1 MNTTS
6 ASDVIVAIAAIGGL
20 ALPIAYLLERTN
32 RRDRREHGR
41 RTSWTT
47 APHDADAR
55 RIADELAA
63 LGGGRHA

>member
-1 MNTTS
+1 MNTNS
-6 ASDVIVAIAAIGGL
+6 AFDVIATLAAIGGL
-20 ALPIAYLLERTN
+20 ALPVAYLLERTN

>member
-1 MNTTS
+1 MNTNS
-6 ASDVIVAIAAIGGL
+6 ALDVIATIAAIGGL
-20 ALPIAYLLERTN
+20 ALPVAYLLERTN

-41 RTSWTT
+41 RTSWTP

-63 LGGGRHA
+63 LGGGRRA